1 MLGRKE
7 TTKIILI
14 RNAMGL
20 TKVENEERIASRDQT
35 GRLVLPR
42 VTTKVERVEEE
53 TLTAEVM
60 RPTEREP
67 NEENWKEVIPVG
79 RKVRKKF
86 KVEGKYEWFEGTIKA
101 VKTEEEY
108 PVEVKFEDDMQESWT
123 FKKFAKEVKKGT
135 VQLMR

>member
-1 MLGRKE
+1 
-7 TTKIILI
+7 
-14 RNAMGL
+14 
-20 TKVENEERIASRDQT
+20 
-35 GRLVLPR
+35 
-42 VTTKVERVEEE
+42 
-53 TLTAEVM
+53 M

-123 FKKFAKEVKKGT
+123 LKKFVKEVKKGT